1 MLLALM
7 GNQNCG
13 KTTVFNQL
21 TGSNQHVGNFPGVTV
36 DKKEGKIRGRKDATV
51 VDLPGIYSL
60 SPYTPEEVVS
70 RNFLLQEHP
79 DGIINVVDATTIERN
94 LYLTLQLLELDM
106 PMVIALN
113 MMDEVKEN
121 GDSIDV
127 KALESAL
134 GVPVV
139 PIAAS
144 KNQGMDELAQRVL
157 AMGRTKQRPTRHH
170 VCGGPMQQALDEA
183 AAVVAGN
190 VRGTAYSPMF
200 AAVKLIERDPLARD
214 ALGVT
219 PEQQE
224 RIEVIAQR
232 MERVMDTD
240 RDAALA
246 DMRYTYIEALCGK
259 AVRRAGQSKAQ
270 HRSEVLDRIL
280 THRVLSLPIFFGIM
294 FLIFYITFGSL
305 GAWLGEV
312 FAGGIGVLMELTNG
326 WLTGIGVAEWLRSLI
341 VDGVMQGV
349 GSVFS
354 FLPTILLLFFFL
366 SLLEDSGYMA
376 RVAFVMDRLL
386 HRLGLSGRSIVP
398 MLIGFGCSVP
408 ALMATRTL
416 PSERDRKMTIRLI
429 PFMSCSAKLPIY
441 AMFTQAFFP
450 QHRAVVMIV
459 LYVLG
464 IVLAVLAALVLK
476 RTAFKGEPATFVME
490 LPAYRIPTPRNMFL
504 HMWDKAWDF
513 IQRAFTIIFVA
524 SVVIWVLQTFSWSF
538 TMVDQ
543 ASHSILA
550 SIGSLLAPLFV
561 PLGFGQ
567 WQASTALLAGLSAK
581 EAVVSTFSILMGTS
595 SDAALAAGLQTLFTP
610 LQAFSFLAFTLLYMP
625 CVAALAAARRELGSG
640 WAAAKVMLAQTGV
653 AWCVA
658 LVIYQGG
665 RLLGWG

>member
-1 MLLALM
+1 M
-7 GNQNCG
+7 
-13 KTTVFNQL
+13 
-21 TGSNQHVGNFPGVTV
+21 
-36 DKKEGKIRGRKDATV
+36 
-51 VDLPGIYSL
+51 
-60 SPYTPEEVVS
+60 
-70 RNFLLQEHP
+70 
-79 DGIINVVDATTIERN
+79 
-94 LYLTLQLLELDM
+94 
-106 PMVIALN
+106 
-113 MMDEVKEN
+113 
-121 GDSIDV
+121 
-127 KALESAL
+127 
-134 GVPVV
+134 
-139 PIAAS
+139 
-144 KNQGMDELAQRVL
+144 
-157 AMGRTKQRPTRHH
+157 
-170 VCGGPMQQALDEA
+170 
-183 AAVVAGN
+183 
-190 VRGTAYSPMF
+190 
-200 AAVKLIERDPLARD
+200 
-214 ALGVT
+214 
-219 PEQQE
+219 
-224 RIEVIAQR
+224 
-232 MERVMDTD
+232 
-240 RDAALA
+240 
-246 DMRYTYIEALCGK
+246 
-259 AVRRAGQSKAQ
+259 
-270 HRSEVLDRIL
+270 
-280 THRVLSLPIFFGIM
+280 
-294 FLIFYITFGSL
+294 
-305 GAWLGEV
+305 
-312 FAGGIGVLMELTNG
+312 
-326 WLTGIGVAEWLRSLI
+326 
-341 VDGVMQGV
+341 
-349 GSVFS
+349 FS

-450 QHRAVVMIV
+450 QHRAVVMIA